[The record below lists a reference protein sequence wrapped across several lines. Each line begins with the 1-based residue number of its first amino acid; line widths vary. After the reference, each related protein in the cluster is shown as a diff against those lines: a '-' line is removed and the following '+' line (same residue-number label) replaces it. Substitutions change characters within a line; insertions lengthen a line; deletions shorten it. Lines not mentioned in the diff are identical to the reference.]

1 MWELVIN
8 ATQAISAAV
17 EQVVYEIT
25 TLGGVY
31 MKEFFKFSLLMLID
45 FIMSG
50 ICARFLFKKL
60 FEDVGNGT
68 GAIGEALLNWIIAI
82 VSFLIM
88 LFGIGMFLY
97 WLMFILE
104 INIWYLVIAVLV
116 GFVSFVIYLFRY
128 RILDYFQKLI

>member
-8 ATQAISAAV
+8 ATQAISVAV
-17 EQVVYEIT
+17 GQVLHEVT
-25 TLGGVY
+25 TLGGVSV
-31 MKEFFKFSLLMLID
+31 KDFFKFFLLMLID

-68 GAIGEALLNWIIAI
+68 GAIGEALAVWFVTI

-88 LFGIGMFLY
+88 LFAIGMLLY
-97 WLMFILE
+97 WLMFMLE
-104 INIWYLVIAVLV
+104 INIWYFVIGVLV
-116 GFVSFVIYLFRY
+116 SFVSFVVYLFRY
-128 RILDYFQKLI
+128 RILDYF

>member
-31 MKEFFKFSLLMLID
+31 MKEFFKFSLLMIID
-45 FIMSG
+45 FIFSVTG
-50 ICARFLFKKL
+50 AYFLFKKL
-60 FEDVGNGT
+60 FADVGTGT
-68 GAIGEALLNWIIAI
+68 GALGEALLNWIIAI

-104 INIWYLVIAVLV
+104 INIWYFVIAVLV

-128 RILDYFQKLI
+128 RILDYFQK

>member
-1 MWELVIN
+1 MNMWELVIN
-8 ATQAISAAV
+8 ATQAISVAV
-17 EQVVYEIT
+17 GQVLHEVT
-25 TLGGVY
+25 TLGGVSV
-31 MKEFFKFSLLMLID
+31 KDFFKFFLLMLID

-68 GAIGEALLNWIIAI
+68 GALGEALLNWIIAI

-104 INIWYLVIAVLV
+104 INIWYFVIGLLAGFV
-116 GFVSFVIYLFRY
+116 GFVFFLFRY
-128 RILDYFQKLI
+128 RILDYFQK